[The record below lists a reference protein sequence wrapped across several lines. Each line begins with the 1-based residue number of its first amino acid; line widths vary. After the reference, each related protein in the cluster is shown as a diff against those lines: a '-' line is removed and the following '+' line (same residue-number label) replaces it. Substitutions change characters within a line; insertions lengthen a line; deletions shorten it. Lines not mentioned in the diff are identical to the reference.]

1 VQQENITIKVKYG
14 IDHYFPTM
22 KGLRYGDPMSPIIF
36 SMVADMLGT
45 ITVMAKWDGKEG
57 ALIPHLVDSG
67 VSILQYM
74 DAITFFVEHTLE

>member
-1 VQQENITIKVKYG
+1 MSQVKND
-14 IDHYFPTM
+14 IDHYFPTI

-45 ITVMAKWDGKEG
+45 ITVMAKWEGKEG

-67 VSILQYM
+67 VSILIWM
-74 DAITFFVEHTLE
+74 ILLSSWNIP